1 MRIRAFLIFSIV
13 AVATMC
19 SCNRISQD
27 DLSQTAQPRVAT
39 ASDSSETQGST
50 MNHQPDSNAA
60 APSARQT
67 LAEETKFYWMSKR
80 SEDKAA
86 YETAAQYIAELPQNA
101 ELEPTS
107 LRFAHWFI
115 LFYSERSDGDGI
127 EVLDQSTK
135 RWAYLVDSDRKKCIG
150 KGDFEDA
157 RPLLERL
164 VDVAQTLEGQKRSLF
179 VERMASVVVAIAD
192 QSQDN
197 VSSVDGAPNGGEP
210 ELSTGAEKTTLRFY
224 CRKPG
229 GAYHI
234 DLAQLFMTP
243 SSMSFERIDADLGE

>member
-39 ASDSSETQGST
+39 ALDSSETQGST

-127 EVLDQSTK
+127 EVLDQSPK

>member
-1 MRIRAFLIFSIV
+1 
-13 AVATMC
+13 
-19 SCNRISQD
+19 
-27 DLSQTAQPRVAT
+27 
-39 ASDSSETQGST
+39 

-127 EVLDQSTK
+127 EVLDQSPK

-224 CRKPG
+224 CRKLG

-243 SSMSFERIDADLGE
+243 SSMSFERIDADLVE